1 MTIVDASRKHSRAS
15 RRYSPARC
23 SFPLEYYAALKEA
36 RTLTVSKNSKNILEP
51 ISLVRVA
58 TNQDRGG
65 NHVADPCLNSSG
77 FRYHIEYSRLMAL
90 RVVREE
96 GARKLE
102 HERRPLGTLLTGT
115 RPWNQS
121 PPFAFWG
128 AAVGGRFMIRT
139 KVEEYRQHAQ
149 ECLQLAGMITA
160 REHRA
165 VLVAWPRT
173 AKLIFSVVS
182 PVVSAP

>member
-1 MTIVDASRKHSRAS
+1 
-15 RRYSPARC
+15 
-23 SFPLEYYAALKEA
+23 
-36 RTLTVSKNSKNILEP
+36 
-51 ISLVRVA
+51 
-58 TNQDRGG
+58 
-65 NHVADPCLNSSG
+65 VADPCLNSYG

-149 ECLQLAGMITA
+149 ECLQLAGMMTSP
-160 REHRA
+160 EHRA
-165 VLVAWPRT
+165 VLVAMAQAWKLLAQFHCLAEPRRIPSQPNLTT
-173 AKLIFSVVS
+173 AQSGCVDVACVAS
-182 PVVSAP
+182 M